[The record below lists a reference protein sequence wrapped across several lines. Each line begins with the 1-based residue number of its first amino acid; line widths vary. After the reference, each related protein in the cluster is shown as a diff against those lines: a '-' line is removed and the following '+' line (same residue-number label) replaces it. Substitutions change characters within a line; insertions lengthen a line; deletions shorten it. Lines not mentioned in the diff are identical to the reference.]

1 MKGLLYLSASELASL
16 DISNDDVIA
25 SIEHLIR
32 GRSQSQAWNAPK
44 AVITPPDG
52 RYMTA
57 MLSAADDPPYMAVKS
72 LVLNPRNSE
81 RGLSDINSLVT
92 LMNSDTGLPLA
103 VMDGN
108 WITGVRTAGLS
119 AIAAKRLARADSSV
133 AAFIGCGVQANS
145 HLRAFA
151 ALFPLR
157 EIRAFGRGI
166 KNRDEFCRTAEQLG
180 CTGVACN
187 NARDAVTGADLIV
200 SSVTLSRELK
210 PFIDANWLVPGAFAS
225 VTDLGISSIDDTMP
239 AFDRIVIDDTEQEEQ
254 MADSLVDPALVAGD
268 LTALVNGDLPGR
280 CSADEKTAFIFRGL
294 ALGNLALAGLAY
306 HYATA
311 RERSDDKH
319 L

>member
-180 CTGVACN
+180 CTAVACN
-187 NARDAVTGADLIV
+187 SARDAVTGADLIV